1 MADKISMPSSSW
13 PTLKKI
19 IRAYGEVQDFDKP
32 TVDNVAEIAKI
43 QRTVISANNK
53 FLREIGIIQESENK
67 PTPLGA
73 RLVSG
78 LAMDNGDLV
87 SEVLQEIVRNDSALS
102 RFVSM
107 VRARGPMKLELLK
120 GEIAIAGGINQ
131 TGPTKP
137 ILDMLEEA
145 KVIQITD
152 DTVRIP
158 AVNGPFTRL
167 AAGLDPIPEIPEQG
181 GRTTSVGYGR
191 GIGEALGYQPVH
203 PAADS
208 ATQSL
213 PKIPLPL
220 SPTRYAYIQ
229 LPEGWEP
236 KELKKLIKI
245 LQVILGD
252 DAEEL

>member
-19 IRAYGEVQDFDKP
+19 IRAYGEVQDSDKP
-32 TVDNVAEIAKI
+32 TADDVAEIAKI
-43 QRTVISANNK
+43 QRSIISSNNK
-53 FLREIGIIQESENK
+53 FLREIGIIQETENK
-67 PTPLGA
+67 PTPLGV

-78 LAMDNGDLV
+78 LSMDNGELV
-87 SEVLQEIVRNDSALS
+87 SEVLQEIVRNDSGLN

-120 GEIAIAGGINQ
+120 GEIAIAGGLSQ

-145 KVIQITD
+145 KVIQVTD

-158 AVNGPFTRL
+158 AVSGPFTMGNANFIAEVARSSESSS
-167 AAGLDPIPEIPEQG
+167 AIGHWESEASSPIPG
-181 GRTTSVGYGR
+181 
-191 GIGEALGYQPVH
+191 
-203 PAADS
+203 AAR
-208 ATQSL
+208 
-213 PKIPLPL
+213 IPLPL
-220 SPTRYAYIQ
+220 SPTRFAYIQ

-252 DAEEL
+252 DLEEI